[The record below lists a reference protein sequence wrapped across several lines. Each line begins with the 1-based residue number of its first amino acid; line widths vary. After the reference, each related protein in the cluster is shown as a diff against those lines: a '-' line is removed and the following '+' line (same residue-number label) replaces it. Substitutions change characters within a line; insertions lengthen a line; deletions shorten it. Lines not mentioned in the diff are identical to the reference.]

1 MKRKK
6 KIISVILMF
15 SLIIWQFSMFA
26 YAKVYSDTDG
36 HWAEQ
41 YIHKMTE
48 LGIIDKS
55 SSNYFYPSNTYYRRD
70 AAKSCCMLFKEKTY
84 PSSPHPFTDVPTSNA
99 YSKYIKWVYD
109 AGVMSGTS
117 TTTFSPTTGIKRQ
130 DMCVVLYNLYF
141 ARIGVP
147 IKTQYS
153 KVTFSDDSQISSYA
167 KNAVYTL
174 QRCGVITGDGGVF
187 RPKDILTRAEAAT
200 MLYMLWDYGLVL
212 STIQQQQQKSN
223 WCWAAC
229 AKIMGDYVNGGT
241 SRSQSEIAQYINGGA
256 NEVATVIDVANGAAY
271 ASYFNH
277 FFSSTGTMS
286 YNQID
291 SYVGDYKPTTLLH
304 GKTENGEWV
313 GHFMVC
319 IGYVKNFSSANNS
332 SLFIYD
338 VWNNTYHWFTY
349 NEYNNGSDD
358 YLKQNYYTHT
368 VYCSD

>member
-187 RPKDILTRAEAAT
+187 RPKDILTRAEAGT

-256 NEVATVIDVANGAAY
+256 NEYGSIYDLANGAAY
-271 ASYFNH
+271 ATYFNKS
-277 FFSSTGTMS
+277 FGTAGVFSYSR
-286 YNQID
+286 ID
-291 SYVGDYKPTTLLH
+291 TEIGDYKPISLLN
-304 GKTENGEWV
+304 GKYIGERWI

-319 IGYVKNFSSANNS
+319 IGYVINDNSLNDS

-338 VWNNTYHWFTY
+338 VGDNSYHWLTY
-349 NEYNNGSDD
+349 NEYKNGTKSFLDQKK
-358 YLKQNYYTHT
+358 YVYS
-368 VYCSD
+368 VYCLN

>member
-291 SYVGDYKPTTLLH
+291 SYVGDFKPTTLLH
-304 GKTENGEWV
+304 GKTESGTWV

-338 VWNNTYHWFTY
+338 VSNNTYHWFSY
-349 NEYNNGSDD
+349 NEYYYGSED
-358 YLKQNYYTHT
+358 YLDQRYYTHT